1 MAELSIQLARDAETG
16 RLQLRVGLVG
26 DEDDTPL
33 EHERRH
39 RRLLERLLPNLPL
52 ESGQGAAVLVER
64 ERPAREP
71 VVG

>member
-1 MAELSIQLARDAETG
+1 MAKLSIQLERDEAGE
-16 RLQLRVGLVG
+16 LQLRVGLVSDG
-26 DEDDTPL
+26 DATPA

-39 RRLLERLLPNLPL
+39 RQLVGRLLGGVPA
-52 ESGQGAAVLVER
+52 AAVR